1 MLEFLIQSANTSRLF
16 AGIMMLVLN
25 IGSRFVMEDIS
36 KTHAEWFNNELLRQ
50 LVIFAICFVA
60 TRDVVTS
67 LLLTS
72 AFIIFTFG
80 LFSIKSPMSIMKPH
94 KPVLPSPPHGDP
106 FGYLRISTP
115 GLPPVLNPAD
125 NQNDPPIFTT

>member
-1 MLEFLIQSANTSRLF
+1 MIDFLIQSANTSRLF

-60 TRDVVTS
+60 TRDVVVS

-80 LFSIKSPMSIMKPH
+80 LFSIKSPMSIVPH
-94 KPVLPSPPHGDP
+94 RKPVLPPAPHGDP
-106 FGYLRISTP
+106 FGYLRIATP

-125 NQNDPPIFTT
+125 NQTDPPIFTT